1 MNKYI
6 IGLVVAAG
14 LFLGGFYT
22 GRGQKQVEVQEK
34 VVTIK
39 GETLTVF
46 KDRIVT
52 VTKIVRPDG
61 TVEETT
67 RTEEKEGKKETK
79 TAEKKKETDS
89 VTTSIA
95 SKYSLGL
102 KYWASFDDKFSDTRE
117 TVRDTGRYEVTAGY
131 RLMGDVWLEAGY
143 RLDKQVSLGL
153 RVQL

>member
-1 MNKYI
+1 MINKYT
-6 IGLVVAAG
+6 IGFLVVLAAA
-14 LFLGGFYT
+14 LGGFYV
-22 GRGQKQVEVQEK
+22 GRGQKQVEIQEK

-79 TAEKKKETDS
+79 IAEKKKETDS

-95 SKYSLGL
+95 STYSLGL
-102 KYWASFDDKFSDTRE
+102 KYWAPLSDIPNVSRAR
-117 TVRDTGRYEVTAGY
+117 VMDNYEVTAGY
-131 RLMGDVWLEAGY
+131 RLLGDVWLEAGY
-143 RLDKQVSLGL
+143 KLDKQVSVGL